1 MECSCLLLNINQ
13 DPDIVSYGR
22 LSREPRPAGGRFGA
36 GPARRVSSDRMDKAA
51 VTGFGHVGFGV
62 NRLVESTLTGGLVTA
77 TCRLAPGSS
86 PSPGRRAVEGMRDF
100 PDWWQ
105 RR

>member
-1 MECSCLLLNINQ
+1 MVGFR
-13 DPDIVSYGR
+13 VSLGQR
-22 LSREPRPAGGRFGA
+22 AGALALVRPK
-36 GPARRVSSDRMDKAA
+36 RVSSDRMDKAA

-62 NRLVESTLTGGLVTA
+62 NRLIESTLTGALVTA
-77 TCRLAPGSS
+77 MCRLAPGSS
-86 PSPGRRAVEGMRDF
+86 PSPGRRAVEGMRDY